1 MKLSYGNGVSCDI
14 SSADVTWVR
23 ANAPRTMVEQDVV
36 AAVERALA
44 RPVDYPDLASATVPG
59 DLVTIALDY
68 QTPQMM
74 SVVQGTVAA
83 LGHAGVDTT
92 RITLLLAPEFAA
104 DAPLQR
110 TLRDLVGDEAR
121 IVVHTTDDEEL
132 ISLLGIS
139 AANRPLRLH
148 RVLCDADLVIPIGPT
163 RAHEA
168 DAELG
173 GHLFPRFSDHETQT
187 RYHAPNSHETVT
199 MRRALSA
206 ESHEC
211 EWKLGVGLSLQ
222 VVPGPAGSVA
232 GVYCGTPAG
241 AVAAARDTYRQVWQ
255 ARVPKR
261 ADLVVATI
269 VGDGL
274 QQTWLNLSRALSIAD
289 DLLSPGGAIAI
300 CSEITSRPGPSGK
313 RLRDAADLSDIERKL
328 LRDQHHDSLAAL
340 QLCRVLQRGTVYL
353 KSRLDAAVVERF
365 GLVPIESDSEIQRL
379 VQTYGRTLVLE
390 EAQHLLPVLAN

>member
-23 ANAPRTMVEQDVV
+23 ANAPRTMTDQDVV

-74 SVVQGTVAA
+74 AVVRGTLAA
-83 LGHAGVDTT
+83 LGHGGVDTA
-92 RITLLLAPEFAA
+92 RITLLLASEFAA
-104 DAPLQR
+104 DAPLQ
-110 TLRDLVGDEAR
+110 TSIRDLVGEDAR
-121 IVVHTTDDEEL
+121 IVVHTTDDEEQ

-163 RAHEA
+163 RGHDT

-173 GHLFPRFSDHETQT
+173 GHLFPRFSDHETQA
-187 RYHAPNSHETVT
+187 RYHAPDSHETLAT
-199 MRRALSA
+199 RRALSA
-206 ESHEC
+206 EAHEC
-211 EWKLGVGLSLQ
+211 EWKLGVGLALQ

-232 GVYCGTPAG
+232 AVHCGTPAG
-241 AVAAARDTYRQVWQ
+241 AAAAAHYTYRQVWQ
-255 ARVPKR
+255 ARVPER

-274 QQTWLNLSRALSIAD
+274 HQTWLNLSRALAIAD

-313 RLRDAADLSDIERKL
+313 RLRDAADLSDIERKI
-328 LRDQHHDSLAAL
+328 LRDNHHDSLAAL
-340 QLCRVLQRGTVYL
+340 QLCRALQRGTVYL
-353 KSRLDAAVVERF
+353 RSRLDAAVVERF
-365 GLVPIESDSEIQRL
+365 GLAPIESDSEIQRL
-379 VQTYGRTLVLE
+379 VHTYRRTLVLE
-390 EAQHLLPVLAN
+390 EAQYLLPALAN